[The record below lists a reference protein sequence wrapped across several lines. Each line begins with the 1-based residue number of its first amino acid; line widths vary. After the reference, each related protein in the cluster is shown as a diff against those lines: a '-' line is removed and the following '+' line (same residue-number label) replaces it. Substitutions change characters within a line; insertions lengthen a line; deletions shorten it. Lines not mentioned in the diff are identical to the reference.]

1 MISTPEIDRYLDN
14 LANEESPLLQ
24 KISRETYMEVLMPN
38 MLSGK
43 VQGRF
48 LSMISKM
55 IQPTNVLEIGTFTGY
70 SALCLAEGIKSNGV
84 LCSLD
89 INEELHERV
98 KGYLKDYTGDIDI
111 QLHTGAA
118 LEIIPTLKYTFDLVF
133 IDADKQNYANYY
145 NMVVPLL
152 SSGKYILVD
161 NTLWKGK
168 VTDSIL
174 VEKDKDTKAL
184 DAFNRMVAVD
194 NRVEQVIVPL
204 RDGLTLIR
212 KK

>member
-1 MISTPEIDRYLDN
+1 MINTPEIDSYLDS
-14 LANEESPLLQ
+14 LANEESALLH

-70 SALCLAEGIKSNGV
+70 SALCLAEGIKSGGV

-89 INEELHERV
+89 VNEELHERV
-98 KGYLKDYTGDIDI
+98 RGYLKEYTGDIDI
-111 QLHTGAA
+111 QLHTGPA

-145 NMVVPLL
+145 NMVVPML

-168 VTDSIL
+168 VTDNAL

-184 DAFNRMVAVD
+184 DAFNRMVAAD
-194 NRVEQVIVPL
+194 SRVEQVIVPL